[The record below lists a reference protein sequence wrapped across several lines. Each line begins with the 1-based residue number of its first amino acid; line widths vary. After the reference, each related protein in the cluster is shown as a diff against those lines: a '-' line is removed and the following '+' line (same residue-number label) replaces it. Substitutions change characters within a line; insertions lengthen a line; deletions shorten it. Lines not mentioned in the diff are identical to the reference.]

1 MVPFPVKD
9 RQRIR
14 LGEMCHGESDAWTA
28 EDGGTLIQ
36 KNCRVKIKLLQ

>member
-1 MVPFPVKD
+1 MED

-36 KNCRVKIKLLQ
+36 KNCREISYYNNSLA